1 METALAAA
9 KEGGSLFIIQSKE
22 KRRAERDREERSF
35 SVEKGREEKKKPDK
49 THYEAAMK
57 DELFKEAPARFRRDR
72 SPRENGR
79 FQPDKMF
86 PIGVG

>member
-22 KRRAERDREERSF
+22 KRRAGRERRGASPQKREE
-35 SVEKGREEKKKPDK
+35 KKKKPDK

-57 DELFKEAPARFRRDR
+57 DELFKEATARFRRAR